1 MPIEPSPKAQA
12 RIAVFAVQRL
22 PIGLPVAAACFL
34 VGPVVA
40 SANSALRRFTGIP
53 LFDPTERVRME
64 KGQPGDRV
72 QLGVPWA
79 WNSYSA
85 RLGDTR
91 FGKISAVQAG
101 GAGWHLNRI
110 NYLTPG
116 YDVTLAPAHG
126 SVARGP
132 GTTPGNCSPA
142 VAGLG
147 RPSCRRTRRIGLT
160 AAGASR
166 QARFNCGRP
175 DSTTNEARVTR
186 GAPGLVTKGTVR

>member
-1 MPIEPSPKAQA
+1 MK
-12 RIAVFAVQRL
+12 
-22 PIGLPVAAACFL
+22 
-34 VGPVVA
+34 
-40 SANSALRRFTGIP
+40 
-53 LFDPTERVRME
+53 
-64 KGQPGDRV
+64 KGQPGDTV

-79 WNSYSA
+79 WNNDSA
-85 RLGDTR
+85 QRDETR
-91 FGKISAVQAG
+91 FGEISAVQAG
-101 GAGWHLNRI
+101 GAGWNLNRSHD
-110 NYLTPG
+110 LTPG
-116 YDVTLAPAHG
+116 YDVTLAPAYG

-142 VAGLG
+142 VDGLG
-147 RPSCRRTRRIGLT
+147 RPSCRRPRRIGLT

>member
-1 MPIEPSPKAQA
+1 
-12 RIAVFAVQRL
+12 VQRWL
-22 PIGLPVAAACFL
+22 IGLPVAAACLL
-34 VGPVVA
+34 VGPVGA
-40 SANSALRRFTGIP
+40 SANSALRRFSGIS
-53 LFDPTERVRME
+53 LFDRTGRVRMK
-64 KGQPGDRV
+64 KGQPGDTV

-79 WNSYSA
+79 WNNDSA
-85 RLGDTR
+85 QRDETR
-91 FGKISAVQAG
+91 FGEISAVQAG

-110 NYLTPG
+110 NYFTLG
-116 YDVTLAPAHG
+116 YDVTLAPAYG

-132 GTTPGNCSPA
+132 GTTPGNRSPA
-142 VAGLG
+142 VDGLG
-147 RPSCRRTRRIGLT
+147 RPSCRRPRRIGLT

>member
-1 MPIEPSPKAQA
+1 MC
-12 RIAVFAVQRL
+12 AVQRWL
-22 PIGLPVAAACFL
+22 IGLPVAAACLL

-40 SANSALRRFTGIP
+40 SANSALRRFSGIS
-53 LFDPTERVRME
+53 LFDRTGRVRMK
-64 KGQPGDRV
+64 KGQPGDTV

-79 WNSYSA
+79 WNNDSA
-85 RLGDTR
+85 QRDETR
-91 FGKISAVQAG
+91 FGEISAVQAG

-110 NYLTPG
+110 NYFTLG
-116 YDVTLAPAHG
+116 YDVTLAPAYG

-132 GTTPGNCSPA
+132 GTTPGNRSPA
-142 VAGLG
+142 VDGLG
-147 RPSCRRTRRIGLT
+147 RPSCRRPRRIGLT

>member
-1 MPIEPSPKAQA
+1 MC
-12 RIAVFAVQRL
+12 AVQRWL
-22 PIGLPVAAACFL
+22 IGLPVAAACLL
-34 VGPVVA
+34 VGPVGA
-40 SANSALRRFTGIP
+40 SANSALRRFSGIS
-53 LFDPTERVRME
+53 LFDRTGRVRMK
-64 KGQPGDRV
+64 KGQPGDTV

-79 WNSYSA
+79 WNNDSA
-85 RLGDTR
+85 QRDETR
-91 FGKISAVQAG
+91 FGEISAVQAG
-101 GAGWHLNRI
+101 GAGWNLNRSHD
-110 NYLTPG
+110 LTPG
-116 YDVTLAPAHG
+116 YDVTLAPAYG

-142 VAGLG
+142 VDGLG
-147 RPSCRRTRRIGLT
+147 RPSCRRPRRIGLT